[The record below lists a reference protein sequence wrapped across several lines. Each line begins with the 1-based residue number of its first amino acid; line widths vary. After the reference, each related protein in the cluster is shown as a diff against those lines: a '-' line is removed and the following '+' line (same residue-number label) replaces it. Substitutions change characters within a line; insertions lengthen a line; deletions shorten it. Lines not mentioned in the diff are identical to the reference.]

1 MKGPG
6 MGSEEDFPRDLSALE
21 RELLLW
27 ILPVDRSGYAAYRN
41 IVCEWRVAA
50 KGRRGEG
57 NFILAKEGA
66 AIDVESPLPQ
76 LLAFGTVVY
85 EKSEVTVSLR
95 ERLDDQL
102 EFEITGGGVDLS
114 RDSRILRR
122 WTFSEWLPS
131 SSCPCCGGSIREVE
145 MKTESG
151 RRLVLGLCTKDRR
164 LWVYDERSGVNHP
177 IPVTSFYNELMLL
190 QNVKDP
196 KIALDFGR
204 LFTALG
210 TFRDVDLVR
219 TFVAYNRLRT
229 KIVLEE
235 PLGIAKEEILG
246 WITRATRWLRKK

>member
-1 MKGPG
+1 M
-6 MGSEEDFPRDLSALE
+6 
-21 RELLLW
+21 
-27 ILPVDRSGYAAYRN
+27 
-41 IVCEWRVAA
+41 
-50 KGRRGEG
+50 
-57 NFILAKEGA
+57 
-66 AIDVESPLPQ
+66 
-76 LLAFGTVVY
+76 
-85 EKSEVTVSLR
+85 
-95 ERLDDQL
+95 
-102 EFEITGGGVDLS
+102 
-114 RDSRILRR
+114 
-122 WTFSEWLPS
+122 
-131 SSCPCCGGSIREVE
+131 
-145 MKTESG
+145 
-151 RRLVLGLCTKDRR
+151 
-164 LWVYDERSGVNHP
+164 YDERSGVNHP